1 MLLKYLDIQGF
12 KSFPDKIRLSFTN
25 GISAVVGPNGS
36 GKSNISDAIRWVLG
50 EQSTKNLRGSKMEDV
65 VFFGT
70 ATRKA
75 VGFAEVTL
83 TVDNSDRRL
92 DFEADEIAITR
103 RYYRSGESE
112 YKINGAGVRLRDIHE
127 MLMDTGLGRDG
138 YSIVS
143 QGKITSV
150 VDSRSDDRR
159 EIFEEAAGI
168 SKYRYRKNEAEKRLN
183 SAEEN
188 LVRLRD
194 ILTELENQVG
204 PLKEQSE
211 KAQKF
216 LELAG
221 EKKEL
226 EIGLWLKTIDVSK
239 DELREQNHKI
249 TLASSQHGEVEDEI
263 NELQAQIDESFTKS
277 NQCTARIDE
286 IRRESSEFEENAV
299 KKESESELL
308 KNNIFH
314 NNESIAR
321 ILREIEESNKSSDE
335 LNDEIE
341 IKVNNIQTAKEYIE
355 KYNSRI
361 SELNEQLENIR
372 KGDSDFSGN
381 IEIHS
386 RELAEYSMKASDA
399 KVKAVT
405 CETQISE
412 IKTRI
417 NTVNSDRSELED
429 RAKTAENEYCEAE
442 QISKDLAEKIESF
455 QNSAQGYQMRV
466 DKRNEKC
473 EAFKRELDEL
483 ELDYRE
489 QKRRA
494 KMLED
499 MEKNLEGFS
508 YAVKTVMK
516 QADNGFLRG
525 IRGPVSRVI
534 TATKEYSTA
543 IETALG
549 AAMQNIV
556 VETEEDAKRA
566 ISYLKKND
574 GGRAT
579 FLPMSSIKGNRL
591 KESGLDDMFGFVGIA
606 ADLVTY
612 DKEYSGIVDSLLGR
626 TAVAEDI
633 DCAVTIAR
641 KYSYKF
647 RIVTLD
653 GQVINAGGSLT
664 GGSAVKS
671 AHLISR
677 RNEIETL
684 KKNAEKTAQK
694 IENVQISYR
703 GAKEESA
710 AAVAS
715 LNGTLGELK
724 SAQEDKIRFDSEMK
738 RLDELSAF
746 LKKNIAELTK
756 EAMTAEGRIIEL
768 ENQMQKSQSE
778 ADDYAQ
784 KISVTEKILDE
795 LTGSRREL
803 TEKREALTSE
813 MQEIKLSI
821 VSSEKEIENLERS
834 IDEIKVRIGSQKGR
848 IEQMKKETDELEIK
862 NRELETQANEF
873 VKEAERLKEAGKA
886 SLKRIEDIN
895 NERMALEKLSVE
907 LRTKERDKA
916 IEKDVLSR
924 ELAKLE
930 EQKISIS
937 RKCDEIIHKL
947 WEEYELTY
955 SAAQEQAVP
964 VEDAAKGQ
972 RRLAELKNKIK
983 LIGSVN
989 VSAIEQYKEVSE
1001 RYELMRT
1008 QVDDVE
1014 KSKAEL
1020 LKMINEFT
1028 KSMRDIFT
1036 ERFDQI
1042 NSNFS
1047 EIFKELFGGGTAS
1060 FSLTDPDDIL
1070 NSGIEIK
1077 AQPPG
1082 KNIAHLESLSGGEKS
1097 LIAIAIYFAIMKVNP
1112 TPFCVLDE
1120 IEAALDDV
1128 NVDRYAAY
1136 LRRMSSN
1143 TQFIVITHRRGTMEE
1158 ADVIYGVT
1166 MQNEGVS
1173 KLLEL
1178 NLTEAKEKLGI

>member
-65 VFFGT
+65 IFFGT

-83 TVDNSDRRL
+83 TFDNSDRRL

-112 YKINGAGVRLRDIHE
+112 YKINGASVRLKDIHE

-168 SKYRYRKNEAEKRLN
+168 SKYRYRKNEAEKRLGG
-183 SAEEN
+183 AEEN

-211 KAQKF
+211 KAQQF
-216 LELAG
+216 LALAG

-226 EIGLWLKTIDVSK
+226 EIGLWLNTIETSK
-239 DELREQNHKI
+239 DELREQNHRI
-249 TLASSQHGEVEDEI
+249 DLASAQHNEVADEI
-263 NELQAQIDESFTKS
+263 DSLQAEIDESFTKS
-277 NQCTARIDE
+277 NQCTAQIDE
-286 IRRESSEFEENAV
+286 IRRQSSEFEENAV
-299 KKESESELL
+299 KKESEAELL

-321 ILREIEESNKSSDE
+321 INREMEESQKSSDE
-335 LNDEIE
+335 LKAEISSKQDEIKSRE
-341 IKVNNIQTAKEYIE
+341 ESIE
-355 KYNSRI
+355 SFNSQI
-361 SELNEQLENIR
+361 ILLSEQLETIR
-372 KGDSDFSGN
+372 KGDSDCSGN
-381 IEIHS
+381 IEEYS

-399 KVKAVT
+399 KVRAIT
-405 CETQISE
+405 SDTQIAE
-412 IKTRI
+412 IKARI
-417 NTVNSDRSELED
+417 ETVDSDRAELED
-429 RAKTAENEYCEAE
+429 RAKTALSEQAEAKK
-442 QISKDLAEKIESF
+442 ISDELAEKIESL
-455 QNSAQGYQMRV
+455 QNAAQGYQMRV

-473 EAFKRELDEL
+473 EALKREFDEL

-489 QKRRA
+489 QKRKA

-499 MEKNLEGFS
+499 MERNLEGFS

-516 QADNGFLRG
+516 QSDGGFLHG
-525 IRGPVSRVI
+525 IRGPVSRI
-534 TATKEYSTA
+534 IAASKEYSTA

-566 ISYLKKND
+566 IGYLKKND

-579 FLPMSSIKGNRL
+579 FLPMTSVKGNRL
-591 KESGLDDMFGFVGIA
+591 KESGLDDIFGFVGIA

-612 DKEYSGIVDSLLGR
+612 ESEYSGIVDSLLGR

-633 DCAVTIAR
+633 DCAVSIAR
-641 KYSYKF
+641 KYGYKF

-653 GQVINAGGSLT
+653 GQVVNAGGSLT

-677 RNEIETL
+677 RNEIEAL
-684 KKNAEKTAQK
+684 QKKAESVAQK
-694 IENVQISYR
+694 AETVKSSYR
-703 GAKEESA
+703 IAKEEAA
-710 AAVAS
+710 AAVAA

-724 SAQEDKIRFDSEMK
+724 VSQEDKIRFDAELK
-738 RLDELSAF
+738 RLDELSVF
-746 LKKNIAELTK
+746 LKRNIDEHTK
-756 EAMTAEGRIIEL
+756 ESMTAQGRIIEL
-768 ENQMQKSQSE
+768 ENQKRKAQSE
-778 ADDYAQ
+778 ADEYSQ
-784 KISVTEKILDE
+784 KIAVIEKTLDE

-803 TEKREALTSE
+803 TEKREKLTADL
-813 MQEIKLSI
+813 QEIKLNV
-821 VSSEKEIENLERS
+821 VSSQKEIESLEQS
-834 IDEIKVRIGSQKGR
+834 IDDIRIRIGSQKGR
-848 IEQMKKETDELEIK
+848 AEQMQKEKEELAAQNGQLEI
-862 NRELETQANEF
+862 RIAEL
-873 VKEAERLKEAGKA
+873 VKEASAFKDSSKD
-886 SLKRIEDIN
+886 SLKRIEEIN
-895 NERMALEKLSVE
+895 NERMMLEKRSVE

-930 EQKISIS
+930 EQKIGIS
-937 RKCDEIIHKL
+937 KKCDDIIHKL

-964 VEDAAKGQ
+964 VEDTAKGQ
-972 RRLAELKNKIK
+972 RRLADLKNRIK
-983 LIGSVN
+983 LIGNVN
-989 VSAIEQYKEVSE
+989 VSAIEQYAEVSE

-1020 LKMINEFT
+1020 LKMIHEFT
-1028 KSMRDIFT
+1028 KSMKDIFT
-1036 ERFDQI
+1036 ERFEQI
-1042 NSNFS
+1042 NRNFG
-1047 EIFKELFGGGTAS
+1047 EIFRELFGGGTAS
-1060 FSLTDPDDIL
+1060 FALTEPDDIL

-1082 KNIAHLESLSGGEKS
+1082 KNISHLESLSGGEKS

-1178 NLTEAKEKLGI
+1178 NLSEAQEKLGI